1 MNFFNEKIVF
11 INEVINTIFKS
22 SFFWLLFIF
31 ILAMHSYTIFY
42 NICYSFK
49 KTKKN
54 NLMQFFLSLV
64 LGGIIIYS
72 FNLLLIYIL
81 AIYHP
86 SLMFWVNLI
95 LGLIFL
101 TTAIVAYKYHNIGTE
116 FYKLFSIIFMIIL
129 SVTLFK
135 LFIYFTRTTMTL
147 KIITINCG
155 ILIGTGLIFLLMLR
169 VNDNA
174 MLTLVK
180 KFMVWFFV
188 IRFLALCNIYIT
200 TSDQNL
206 QFKDFLQDFFLES
219 IIELFAIL
227 TFFIYHKKQETKEG
241 EEILDQESLLFKI
254 KHNNLKYNTWLKN
267 TDTFINGYR
276 QVLIN

>member
-1 MNFFNEKIVF
+1 MNFFNEKTVF
-11 INEVINTIFKS
+11 INEVVNTIFKS

-31 ILAMHSYTIFY
+31 ILVMHSYTIFY
-42 NICYSFK
+42 NIRYSFK

-54 NLMQFFLSLV
+54 NLMQFFLSLA

-101 TTAIVAYKYHNIGTE
+101 TTAIVVYKYHNIGAE

-135 LFIYFTRTTMTL
+135 LFIYFTKTTMTL
-147 KIITINCG
+147 KIIMITCG
-155 ILIGTGLIFLLMLR
+155 ILIGTGLIYLLMLR
-169 VNDNA
+169 VNNNA

-180 KFMVWFFV
+180 KFMGWFFV
-188 IRFLALCNIYIT
+188 IRFLTLCNIYIT

-219 IIELFAIL
+219 IIELFAIF
-227 TFFIYHKKQETKEG
+227 TFFIYQKKQETKES
-241 EEILDQESLLFKI
+241 EEVLDQESLLFKI